1 MAIQLSPET
10 ERLVEQQIASGRFH
24 SIDEIIEQGIKTR
37 SEENDVERKHK
48 RREALEH
55 MREYIENPVPLNGIT
70 IRELIE
76 EGRRR

>member
-24 SIDEIIEQGIKTR
+24 SIDEIIHEGIKAK
-37 SEENDVERKHK
+37 EEEDTEFAHRRRK
-48 RREALEH
+48 ALED
-55 MREYIENPVPLNGIT
+55 MREFIENPIPLNGLT